1 MLTYENTMVIIKA
14 RKRVKRGETVKS
26 KLFKVEVLKKDIVR
40 YAPVWEVYTIGMLL
54 FFFNVWERT
63 RANFGMKLP
72 YIMQKT
78 AMINLVYAGLT
89 AILLLGNA
97 YKKRH
102 ERSLYREGRFLTH
115 LVAGMCFCLVPNLL
129 ITVMASMLMGKFGF
143 LAYAWLAQAL
153 LTYLLFFGVAVFTCT
168 CVGNR
173 LCAAAVY
180 MMIHFFT
187 IVVVFMVRTFY
198 MPLLW
203 GIDPKLHRGYGLSHL
218 QILANSLYVKMKYEP
233 LTREIQ
239 FLGYETADWWYLLIA
254 AAVGAA
260 LLGIS
265 AWIYR
270 KKNLDRTNGLLSR
283 KPIATV
289 FWVLVSLCVGAAMY
303 FVAGSTDFIALVF
316 WGVGVVIGYFAG
328 QMLLCRKVN
337 VWNKKVFFQ
346 FCIFAVSL
354 ALSFVITWLDP
365 VGISRYVPK
374 TENVAQVVVRPFA
387 YQWDYNASD
396 IVLSD
401 AEDVEDI
408 TQMHRQIIQEKPASD
423 KAIIS
428 NNLTVNIEYTLQFGQ
443 KIKRQYQIGVNSD
456 WGKTLKGYCSAQEC
470 VLGTD
475 ADLET
480 LLENTVKVYCRPVSG
495 KYGVPTIRV
504 ERKDY
509 PREEEFNVDK
519 WNGYQSFGLLTENK
533 FNQEPVITGLIDAIK
548 KDCARGTMS
557 QYAFHH
563 YGEELSATL
572 MFYYYDETGEM
583 NHKTLNIHFGSTDT
597 IAYLRNLP
605 VKRDLA
611 KQKAELGA

>member
-1 MLTYENTMVIIKA
+1 M
-14 RKRVKRGETVKS
+14 KS
-26 KLFKVEVLKKDIVR
+26 KLFSGSVLKKNIVR
-40 YAPVWEVYTIGMLL
+40 YALVCGLYTIFAIL
-54 FFFNVWERT
+54 FFWNIWEGKIGRVT
-63 RANFGMKLP
+63 TKLP
-72 YIMQKT
+72 DIT
-78 AMINLVYAGLT
+78 TGTVMINLVYAGLS
-89 AILLLGNA
+89 AILLFGKVLENNDATPLHRG
-97 YKKRH
+97 
-102 ERSLYREGRFLTH
+102 GWFLTR
-115 LVAGMCFCLVPNLL
+115 LVAGLCFCLVPNVLV
-129 ITVMASMLMGKFGF
+129 TMVVRTFMGELAF

-153 LTYLLFFGVAVFTCT
+153 LTYLTFFGVAVFC
-168 CVGNR
+168 CMCAGNR
-173 LCAAAVY
+173 LCAAVVY
-180 MMIHFFT
+180 MIIQFFT
-187 IVVVFMVRTFY
+187 AVVVFMVRTFY

-203 GIDPKLHRGYGLSHL
+203 GIHPNLHSDYSLSPL
-218 QILANSLYVKMKYEP
+218 KVLAHASYVHMKYDPIIEE
-233 LTREIQ
+233 LQ

-254 AAVGAA
+254 AAVGVA

-270 KKNLDRTNGLLSR
+270 KKKLDKADGLLSR

-303 FVAGSTDFIALVF
+303 FVANSMGFAALVF
-316 WGVGVVIGYFAG
+316 WGVGVVVGYFAG
-328 QMLLCRKVN
+328 QMLLHRKIN

-354 ALSFVITWLDP
+354 GLSFVITWLDP

-408 TQMHRQIIQEKPASD
+408 TQMHRQIVQARSD
-423 KAIIS
+423 FNKNIIS
-428 NNLTVNIEYTLQFGQ
+428 NNITVDIQYTLRSGQ
-443 KIKRQYQIGVNSD
+443 KVKRRYQIGVNSD

-504 ERKDY
+504 KRKDY

-583 NHKTLNIHFGSTDT
+583 NHKTLNIHFSNTNT
-597 IAYLRNLP
+597 IAYLRDLP
-605 VKRDLA
+605 VERGLA
-611 KQKAELGA
+611 KQKAA